1 MKMSKKIVFVLLCT
15 ILSAG
20 VVFAGGQKQAAD
32 GDWKP
37 NKPIHIIVPWG
48 AGGSTDQATR
58 IVVPELEKGLGARI
72 VIDNQPGASGSTGT
86 KNALDAPRDGYTW
99 TAGAAADLATY
110 KVAGMLDTDIKKDW
124 DIFLSVANIGVVAV
138 NIDSKYQTLNDLIAD
153 LKANPGQIS
162 IAVAGQLSAGH
173 INMEI
178 LRSYTGVDYKL
189 VTYDSGTHAVTAV
202 VAGEA
207 MVTTQLA
214 SEMVDMIR
222 GKRVR
227 PLGAFSMEDLVLEG
241 YGTIPSLTKSI
252 PGFKCGMNYFGIY
265 IPKGVPQEVVTAVTK
280 VWRENVM
287 NSEAVKKYAVE
298 RGAIFAPSYGQAAQD
313 AAFSYYQPVA
323 WLYHDAGKTVVSP
336 DTLGIPRP

>member
-1 MKMSKKIVFVLLCT
+1 MQKKVFLVLFVALLVIT
-15 ILSAG
+15 GNL
-20 VVFAGGQKQAAD
+20 FAGGQKQAAA
-32 GDWKP
+32 GEWKP
-37 NKPIHIIVPWG
+37 TKPIHIIVPWG

-86 KNALDAPRDGYTW
+86 KNVIDAPRDGYTW
-99 TAGAAADLATY
+99 AAGAAADLATY
-110 KVAGMLDTDIKKDW
+110 KIAGMLDTNIKNDW
-124 DIFLSVANIGVVAV
+124 DIYLSVANIGVIAV
-138 NIDSKYQTLNDLIAD
+138 NVDSKYQTVNDLIND

-173 INMEI
+173 INMEM
-178 LRSYTGVDYKL
+178 LRSATGVEYKL

-214 SEMVDMIR
+214 VEMANMIR
-222 GKRVR
+222 GKRIR
-227 PLGAFSMEDLVLEG
+227 PLAVFSTDDLNLEG
-241 YGTIPSLTKSI
+241 YGTIPALSKFI
-252 PGFKCGMNYFGIY
+252 PGFKCGLNYFGIY
-265 IPKGVPQEVVTAVTK
+265 IPKGVPQEVVATVNR
-280 VWRENVM
+280 VWQETVM
-287 NSEAVKKYAVE
+287 KSDDVKKYAAE
-298 RGAIFAPSYGQAAQD
+298 NGAIYAPSFGQAAQD